1 MKVKQFEA
9 TNMKEALEKIKQEM
23 GPEAFILGTRS
34 VRKKGP
40 LGFGERTF
48 LQVTAALDEKEH
60 ISVTQDSEKPA
71 WEAPTAP
78 PLERKTPNKAAPAE
92 NERAEDPYR
101 AGFDTVFARSRQAA
115 QAGKRAQKERDAPSA
130 EEADGQ
136 KPLRTEIS
144 ELKHLVQNMSFHRD
158 SQQLE
163 RELAELKSL
172 LFNVVRSQNQLQLK
186 NQTPA
191 LIQTFNRLL
200 DLGFESSL
208 AAKLVQLAEDRLP
221 PRQLAQMDKIEARI
235 HDLIRK
241 AVEVQQPLTRQ
252 PRRIVALIGPTG
264 VGKTTTLAKL
274 AAHHALEERG
284 SVAFITLDTY
294 RIAAVDQLR
303 TYAHIM
309 DIPLQVALNPA
320 ELAQAIQFHEKKS
333 LILIDTAGYS
343 HNDTGSMEQLGH
355 FFRDRSDVE
364 MHLVLSATTKSSDLS
379 EIVNHFE
386 KLKPSHFILS
396 KLDETS
402 SYGALFT
409 QLIRAKK
416 SVSYVTFGQSVPED
430 IARPGNDYL
439 ADLFLGRTQH
449 GKELRH
455 A

>member
-60 ISVTQDSEKPA
+60 ISVTQESEKPA
-71 WEAPTAP
+71 YEAPAAP
-78 PLERKTPNKAAPAE
+78 TVERKSTSKAAAKPE
-92 NERAEDPYR
+92 TEEDPYR

-115 QAGKRAQKERDAPSA
+115 QGRRVQKDGEMAASEDS
-130 EEADGQ
+130 DGQ

-144 ELKHLVQNMSFHRD
+144 ELKHLVQNMSSQRN

-221 PRQLAQMDKIEARI
+221 LRHLAQMEKIEARI

-241 AVEVQQPLTRQ
+241 AVEVQQPVQTKQ
-252 PRRIVALIGPTG
+252 ARRIVALIGPTG

-284 SVAFITLDTY
+284 SVAFVTLDTY

-343 HNDTGSMEQLGH
+343 HNDASSMEQLGH

-402 SYGALFT
+402 NYGALFT
-409 QLIRAKK
+409 QLIRAKR

-430 IARPGNDYL
+430 IARPTHDYL

-449 GKELRH
+449 GKEVRH